1 MNGHLFLCS
10 NAYTKTRSGLLY
22 FIQHIHNCHFNIKLT
37 WKFLMRYFCIR
48 VVFEIGCVSLTA
60 HFSSNW
66 PHFKC
71 SVATG
76 VMSDRQQRC
85 WTHIFCLWTCQ
96 PHSGLWALC
105 THFTWRVLSLTHHL
119 HTSLATSCLFRS
131 QLEITSSRKPP
142 LPPHLKYS
150 CPLAYY
156 RNEFQSIL
164 IIHGSHH
171 WLVLPLIKA

>member
-1 MNGHLFLCS
+1 MKILNEIFLHSCS
-10 NAYTKTRSGLLY
+10 LWNRV
-22 FIQHIHNCHFNIKLT
+22 
-37 WKFLMRYFCIR
+37 CISHSTSQFQLATFQ
-48 VVFEIGCVSLTA
+48 VL
-60 HFSSNW
+60 SSHMW
-66 PHFKC
+66 
-71 SVATG
+71 